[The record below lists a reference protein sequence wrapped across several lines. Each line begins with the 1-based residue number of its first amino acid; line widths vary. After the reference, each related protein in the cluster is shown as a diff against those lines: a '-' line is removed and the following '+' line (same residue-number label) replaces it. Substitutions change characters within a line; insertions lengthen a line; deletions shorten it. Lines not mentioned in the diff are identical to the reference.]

1 MVITEFLH
9 SPSYKGGHFNNIEPW
24 RGVRALISENIVEEV
39 EKIAKQSG
47 YRVETRGDR
56 IVVLHPSAP
65 LYIEIFESSKGITV
79 RIGHENLRDYVR
91 EILDTEDNPREYIED
106 LLDDVS
112 SIAVRITE
120 ALRRRGISVSSDT
133 RTAIMDVLEE
143 LEEAEE
149 E

>member
-1 MVITEFLH
+1 VC
-9 SPSYKGGHFNNIEPW
+9 
-24 RGVRALISENIVEEV
+24 ALINEDIVKEIER
-39 EKIAKQSG
+39 IAKQSG
-47 YRVETRGDR
+47 YRVEKRGEK

-65 LYIEIFESSKGITV
+65 LYIEVFESSSGVTV

-91 EILDTEDNPREYIED
+91 EVLDTEDNPREYIED

-120 ALRRRGISVSSDT
+120 ALRRKGISVSSDT
-133 RTAIMDVLEE
+133 RTAVMDVLEE

>member
-1 MVITEFLH
+1 MC
-9 SPSYKGGHFNNIEPW
+9 
-24 RGVRALISENIVEEV
+24 ALINEDIVKEIER
-39 EKIAKQSG
+39 IAKQSG
-47 YRVETRGDR
+47 YRVERRGEK

-65 LYIEIFESSKGITV
+65 LYIEVFESSKGIAV

-91 EILDTEDNPREYIED
+91 EVLDTEDNPREYIED

-120 ALRRRGISVSSDT
+120 ALRRKGISVSSDT
-133 RTAIMDVLEE
+133 RTAVMDVLEE

>member
-1 MVITEFLH
+1 MINED
-9 SPSYKGGHFNNIEPW
+9 
-24 RGVRALISENIVEEV
+24 IVKEV
-39 EKIAKQSG
+39 ERIAKQSG
-47 YRVETRGDR
+47 YRVEKRGEK

-65 LYIEIFESSKGITV
+65 LYIEVFESSKGITV

-91 EILDTEDNPREYIED
+91 EVLDTENNPREYIED

-112 SIAVRITE
+112 SIALRITE
-120 ALRRRGISVSSDT
+120 ALRRRGISVNSDT
-133 RTAIMDVLEE
+133 RTAVMDVLEE

>member
-1 MVITEFLH
+1 MC
-9 SPSYKGGHFNNIEPW
+9 
-24 RGVRALISENIVEEV
+24 ALINEDIVKEV
-39 EKIAKQSG
+39 ERIAKQSG
-47 YRVETRGDR
+47 YRVEKRGEK
-56 IVVLHPSAP
+56 IIVLHPSAP
-65 LYIEIFESSKGITV
+65 LYIEIFESSRGITV

-91 EILDTEDNPREYIED
+91 EVLDTEDNPREYIED

-120 ALRRRGISVSSDT
+120 ALRRKGISVNSDT
-133 RTAIMDVLEE
+133 RTAVMDVLEE